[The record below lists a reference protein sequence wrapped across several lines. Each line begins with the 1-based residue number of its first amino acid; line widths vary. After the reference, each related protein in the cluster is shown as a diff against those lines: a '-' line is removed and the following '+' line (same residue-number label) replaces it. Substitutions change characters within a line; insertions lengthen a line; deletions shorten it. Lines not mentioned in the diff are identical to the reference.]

1 MRSIWLC
8 ADDYGISPGVNIAIR
23 DLVVRGRI
31 NAASALVV
39 GASCHRAEAT
49 ALETLN
55 RDEPRV
61 AIGLH
66 VALTA
71 PFRPTSP
78 GFLPLAD
85 ARFMSPGRTV
95 AHAFLRRFIS
105 DALVREIAAQ
115 LSMFVQVF
123 GRPPDYIDG
132 HHHVQLLPQV
142 RDTVLQVAKEQV
154 PNVWLR
160 QCGRAGRLAAR
171 LGDYKAFFLDALS
184 AAFRRR
190 AAALGLRTNPGF
202 AGAYAFEDDADFA
215 ALFPRFLDGLPNG
228 GVVMCHPGFVDD
240 ELRSLNSLTTLRE
253 REYAFLAGEMFA
265 PVLAAQDVVLARP
278 QSARPG

>member
-31 NAASALVV
+31 NATSALVV
-39 GASCHRAEAT
+39 GGSCHRAEAM
-49 ALETLN
+49 ALEILN

-71 PFRPTSP
+71 PFRPTSL

-85 ARFMSPGRTV
+85 AQFMSLGRTV
-95 AHAFLRRFIS
+95 AHAFLRRFIP

-142 RDTVLQVAKEQV
+142 RDAVLQVAKEQV
-154 PNVWLR
+154 PNIWLR

-184 AAFRRR
+184 ATFRHR

-228 GVVMCHPGFVDD
+228 GLVMCHPGFVDD
-240 ELRSLNSLTTLRE
+240 ELRGLDSLTTLRE

-278 QSARPG
+278 QSARPR